1 MIRSRSKFWSLLLV
15 MVLVLA
21 ACGGGDDDTSS
32 EESEESTTSEETAS
46 SETTVASDSGSS
58 DAGLTGSILID
69 GSSTVFPITQAVAEE
84 FTAANPG
91 VEISVG
97 VSGTGGG
104 FKKFCPGETD
114 ISDAS
119 RPIKDKERNL
129 CYEGGTEFTELQVG
143 VDALSV
149 VVPTSNDWA
158 TCLTVEE
165 LGKIWGADSTITN
178 WKDVRAGFPD
188 VALDLYGPG
197 TDSGTFDFFN
207 EEITEDLGGSRSDY
221 TASEDDNVLVNGV
234 SGSAGGLGYFGLAY
248 YEENKDKLSAVE
260 VDAGKGCIGPE
271 GAFSGTYGLARPLF
285 IYVNDAKAKD
295 PVIKAFVDFYF
306 DSLDPIVE
314 AVGYIPMLQ
323 DAADRQ
329 LEYWQVISGDS
340 TLSGEI
346 LIDGSS
352 TVFPVTQ
359 AVAEEF
365 TAIHSDVAISVGVS
379 GTGGGFKKFCPGETM
394 ISDASRPI
402 KDKEKAL
409 CEENGVGYLEIQV
422 GIDALSVVVPT
433 SNDWATCLTTAELT
447 SIWGADSTITNW
459 KDVRAGFPDVALD
472 LYGPGTDSGTF
483 DFFNEEITED
493 LGGSRSDYTAS
504 EDDNVLVNGVSGSAG
519 GLGYFGLAYYEEN
532 KDKLTAVEVDAGDGC
547 QPPEAAFEGNYF
559 LARPLFIYVAEA
571 AKGMSQVRQFV
582 DFYFVAMDAIVPAVG
597 YVPMLPEQKMASLM
611 GWSAFSRG

>member
-1 MIRSRSKFWSLLLV
+1 MIRSKSKFWSLLLV

-21 ACGGGDDDTSS
+21 ACGGGSDDAAEEA
-32 EESEESTTSEETAS
+32 EESGGEESATQTTAAS
-46 SETTVASDSGSS
+46 SSDGSS
-58 DAGLTGSILID
+58 GLTGEILID

-84 FTAANPG
+84 FTALNPD
-91 VEISVG
+91 VQISVG

-119 RPIKDKERNL
+119 RPIKAKERNL
-129 CYEGGTEFTELQVG
+129 CEENGTTYTELQVG

-158 TCLTVEE
+158 TCLTTEE
-165 LGKIWGADSTITN
+165 LGAIWGADSTVSSWN
-178 WKDVRAGFPD
+178 QVRSSFPD
-188 VALDLYGPG
+188 VAIDLYG
-197 TDSGTFDFFN
+197 
-207 EEITEDLGGSRSDY
+207 
-221 TASEDDNVLVNGV
+221 SEDDNVLVNGV

-248 YEENKDKLSAVE
+248 YEENKDKLAAVE
-260 VDAGKGCIGPE
+260 VDAGDGCVGPE
-271 GAFSGTYGLARPLF
+271 GAFTGTYGLARPLF
-285 IYVNDAKAKD
+285 IYVNDAKAND

-314 AVGYIPMLQ
+314 AVGYIPMLP
-323 DAADRQ
+323 DAAARQ
-329 LEYWQVISGDS
+329 LEYWQVVTGKP
-340 TLSGEI
+340 LSGEI

-352 TVFPVTQ
+352 TVFPITQ

-365 TAIHSDVAISVGVS
+365 TAVHPNVNISVGVS

-409 CEENGVGYLEIQV
+409 CEENGVNYLEVQV

-459 KDVRAGFPDVALD
+459 SQVRAGFPDVALD

-483 DFFNEEITED
+483 DFFNEELTED
-493 LGGSRSDYTAS
+493 ND
-504 EDDNVLVNGVSGSAG
+504 
-519 GLGYFGLAYYEEN
+519 
-532 KDKLTAVEVDAGDGC
+532 
-547 QPPEAAFEGNYF
+547 
-559 LARPLFIYVAEA
+559 
-571 AKGMSQVRQFV
+571 
-582 DFYFVAMDAIVPAVG
+582 
-597 YVPMLPEQKMASLM
+597 QKMTTFL
-611 GWSAFSRG
+611 